1 MTFALAQ
8 VIIRDCNGETY
19 SIDEMRGEF
28 AFSQRFSVPPRAF
41 PEL

>member
-8 VIIRDCNGETY
+8 VIIRDCDGKTY

-28 AFSQRFSVPPRAF
+28 AFS
-41 PEL
+41 